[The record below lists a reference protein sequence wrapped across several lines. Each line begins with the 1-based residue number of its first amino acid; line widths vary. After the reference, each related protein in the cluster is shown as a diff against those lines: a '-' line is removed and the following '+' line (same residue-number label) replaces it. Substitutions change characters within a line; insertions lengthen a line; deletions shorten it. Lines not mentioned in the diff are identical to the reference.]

1 MTSEASSPAPR
12 LTGGC
17 QCGAV
22 RYAVTAEP
30 EKPSIC
36 HCRRCQKAFGASF
49 APLASVKKA
58 AFEWTRGQPT
68 RFRSSSLVSRGFCA
82 LCGTPLTYE
91 FHGVPAPGSDA
102 ADAARHGEPPEA
114 VASSPGFAAHDEVA
128 FSLGSLDDPALVPPV
143 IQYGIEARMPWL
155 ASLDRLPGSV
165 TEDDMPEGAMDALVS
180 YQHPDHDTA
189 DWPPAS
195 DAKAKT

>member
-36 HCRRCQKAFGASF
+36 HCRMCQKAFGAYF